1 MHEFSDHFVFWSK
14 KQLSLEVFS
23 IVSMRLWCQTFV
35 QDSSS
40 SVHSEWSLN
49 PHVLSCIALTCSL

>member
-23 IVSMRLWCQTFV
+23 SCEHEALVSNLC
-35 QDSSS
+35 
-40 SVHSEWSLN
+40 
-49 PHVLSCIALTCSL
+49 AG